1 MKDYH
6 IVIKVVVQTVFNET
20 ERNFD
25 ISMDK
30 KCYGRKRS
38 MCAVLR

>member
-25 ISMDK
+25 ISMDN